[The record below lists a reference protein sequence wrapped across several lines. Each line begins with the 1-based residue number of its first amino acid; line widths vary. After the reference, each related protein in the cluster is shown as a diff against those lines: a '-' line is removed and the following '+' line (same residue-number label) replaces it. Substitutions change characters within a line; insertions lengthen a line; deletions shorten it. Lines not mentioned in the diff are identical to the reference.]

1 MPIIFPFLYI
11 ENSPKNDANVKKWYA
26 CDFNITGLEII
37 STKFLENV
45 EGVNPATCLN
55 GIAFA
60 INSNNNNITENIP
73 IYSQVLDEYFLLIF
87 NMADAP

>member
-1 MPIIFPFLYI
+1 MPGIDDPSL
-11 ENSPKNDANVKKWYA
+11 
-26 CDFNITGLEII
+26 
-37 STKFLENV
+37 LENV
-45 EGVNPATCLN
+45 EGVKPSICRN

-60 INSNNNNITENIP
+60 INSTNNNITENTP